1 MNLLTI
7 LMLLF
12 ATLMIIVMV
21 TEKYGKPMDNEKQ
34 AKWSKIIMILLFAL
48 ILIRILKELF

>member
-12 ATLMIIVMV
+12 ATLAVIVMV

-34 AKWSKIIMILLFAL
+34 AKWSKIIMVLVFAL

>member
-12 ATLMIIVMV
+12 ATLMVIVMV
-21 TEKYGKPMDNEKQ
+21 TEKYGRPMNNEKQ
-34 AKWSKIIMILLFAL
+34 AKWSKIIMILVFAL

>member
-12 ATLMIIVMV
+12 ATLMVIVMV

-34 AKWSKIIMILLFAL
+34 AKWSKIIMILVFAL
-48 ILIRILKELF
+48 ILVRILKELF

>member
-12 ATLMIIVMV
+12 ATLMVIVMV
-21 TEKYGKPMDNEKQ
+21 TEKCGRPMNYEKQ
-34 AKWSKIIMILLFAL
+34 AKWSKIIMILVFAL

>member
-1 MNLLTI
+1 MNLITI

-12 ATLMIIVMV
+12 ATLIVIVMV
-21 TEKYGKPMDNEKQ
+21 TEKYGKPMSHSKQ
-34 AKWSKIIMILLFAL
+34 AKWSKIIMILVFAL